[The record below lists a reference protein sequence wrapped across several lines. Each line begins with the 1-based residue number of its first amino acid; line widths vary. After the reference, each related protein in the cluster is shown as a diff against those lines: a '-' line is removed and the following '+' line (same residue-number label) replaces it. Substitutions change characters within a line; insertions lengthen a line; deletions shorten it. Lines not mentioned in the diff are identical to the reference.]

1 MHPEAGCRVR
11 RHRWPL
17 PTVSGELV
25 PTPDA
30 ATLDRAAMER
40 VLARATELQ
49 AAIGDSPEALS
60 DAQLLEL
67 GEEVGIAPEHLR
79 QALAEEHGRG
89 LLPPERGLLTAFAG
103 PRAVGAARVLPGT
116 PSSVLAALDQTMQR
130 DEVLVLKRRWP
141 ERLSWE
147 AQRGFIGGLRRGF
160 ALSGRSY
167 HLTAATEIAASVA
180 AVDAGRVHVRLV
192 ANFGD
197 ARSRRVGSSVVA
209 AGVLIAAG
217 AALLA
222 MGFPPWAAALPPLLG
237 GTAVLFA
244 ARRTYRALIARAHVA
259 LEQALDRLEYGAPK
273 KSAAAA
279 LLDAIAPPPR

>member
-1 MHPEAGCRVR
+1 M
-11 RHRWPL
+11 
-17 PTVSGELV
+17 SDDLV

-49 AAIGDSPEALS
+49 AAVGDNPEALS

-67 GEEVGIAPEHLR
+67 GEEVGIDPAHLR

-89 LLPPERGLLTAFAG
+89 LLPSERGLAVAFAG

-116 PSSVLAALDQTMQR
+116 PSSVLAALDQTMQH

-147 AQRGFIGGLRRGF
+147 AQRGFVGGLRRGF

-167 HLTAATEIAASVA
+167 HLTGATEIAASVA
-180 AVDAGRVHVRLV
+180 AVDAARVHVRLV
-192 ANFGD
+192 ADFAE
-197 ARSRRVGSSVVA
+197 ARSRRVGSSAVA
-209 AGVLIAAG
+209 TSVLLAAG

-222 MGFPPWAAALPPLLG
+222 MGFPPWVAVLPPFVG

-244 ARRTYRALIARAHVA
+244 ARRSYRALVARAHVA
-259 LEQALDRLEYGAPK
+259 LEQALDRLEYGTPK

-279 LLDAIAPPPR
+279 LLDAFAPPPR